1 MLPVGMKQVRSTERK
16 ENQQISRAKDRK
28 GKAQDSDDL
37 KGISDFGKTKI
48 WKAEIET
55 KGKKASEEFE
65 DVVFVT
71 SRNAPVNQN
80 DTDLVMKVISDR
92 IAREHENLK
101 PLTLQTLISEMSKF
115 EAEDN
120 EPCISQAKLVWSRA
134 VAR

>member
-1 MLPVGMKQVRSTERK
+1 M
-16 ENQQISRAKDRK
+16 
-28 GKAQDSDDL
+28 
-37 KGISDFGKTKI
+37 
-48 WKAEIET
+48 
-55 KGKKASEEFE
+55 
-65 DVVFVT
+65 VFVT